1 MVLGMVKKIIL
12 ILIIVLLGGCVFPC
26 KGRRFVAE
34 DRWTYITDEW
44 KVSFWMSSEDM
55 CHKTDLFSCAAW
67 ISIEQKYLHEDSLKN
82 VSYHIDSLYL
92 EYAGQLFKRVN
103 EEKEFVYAKKPIG
116 EDPVNYYGD
125 RFSISRT
132 DSLKYIKWPSVPE
145 DVDVVT
151 ATLYISFRNPDDG
164 RIESKKITQ
173 KLYESFGVVF
183 VTYDEWK

>member
-1 MVLGMVKKIIL
+1 MKK
-12 ILIIVLLGGCVFPC
+12 
-26 KGRRFVAE
+26 KN
-34 DRWTYITDEW
+34 
-44 KVSFWMSSEDM
+44 
-55 CHKTDLFSCAAW
+55 LFMP
-67 ISIEQKYLHEDSLKN
+67 
-82 VSYHIDSLYL
+82 
-92 EYAGQLFKRVN
+92 
-103 EEKEFVYAKKPIG
+103 KKPIG
-116 EDPVNYYGD
+116 EDPVNYYSD

>member
-26 KGRRFVAE
+26 KVRRFVAE
-34 DRWTYITDEW
+34 DRWSYITDKW
-44 KVSFWMSSEDM
+44 KVSFWMSNEGL
-55 CHKTDLFSCAAW
+55 CYKTDLFSCAAW
-67 ISIEQKYLHEDSLKN
+67 IAIEQKYLDKDSLKN

-92 EYAGQLFKRVN
+92 EYADQLFKRVN